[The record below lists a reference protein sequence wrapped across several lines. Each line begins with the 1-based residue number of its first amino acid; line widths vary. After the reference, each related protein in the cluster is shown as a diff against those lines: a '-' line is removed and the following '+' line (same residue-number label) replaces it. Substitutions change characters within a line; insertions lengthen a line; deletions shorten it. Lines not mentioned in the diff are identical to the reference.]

1 MTAAEYRARAE
12 KALIPGDG
20 MRRPN
25 ANQIS
30 EAAVWADLAKSAA
43 IEQLAD
49 VARSA
54 AAIAQVM
61 PENTESPED
70 TNV

>member
-43 IEQLAD
+43 VEQLAD
-49 VARSA
+49 IARSA
-54 AAIAQVM
+54 AAIAAALSEDV
-61 PENTESPED
+61 PED
-70 TNV
+70 TDV